1 MRYFIELAYNGQAYH
16 GWQIQPGDTSVQET
30 IETALG
36 TLLREKVSVVGCG
49 RTDAG
54 VHASQFFLH
63 FDSSEEVDREKL
75 KYRLNSI
82 LPDDIAIF
90 NVLKVKED
98 AHARFDAF
106 SRTYQYS
113 IFEGK
118 NPFMIGT
125 VLQVSTLDLDIE
137 KMNEAAAMLT
147 EYSDFQCF
155 SRSKSD
161 VKSFECQI
169 EEAFWQTSGEL
180 LVFRI
185 TSNRFL
191 RNMVRAIVGT
201 LMEIGQGKR
210 EVEDFRRIIKSG
222 DRTQAGPSAKA
233 EGLRLTRIQYLKHIF
248 IDRHG

>member
-30 IETALG
+30 IETALA

-63 FDSSEEVDREKL
+63 FDSSEEIDKDTL

-90 NVLKVKED
+90 NVRKVTDE
-98 AHARFDAF
+98 AHARFDAC

-125 VLQVSTLDLDIE
+125 VLQVRTLDLDIE

-169 EEAFWQTSGEL
+169 EEAFWQTNGEL

-233 EGLRLTRIQYLKHIF
+233 EGLRLTRIQYPKHIF
-248 IDRHG
+248 ID